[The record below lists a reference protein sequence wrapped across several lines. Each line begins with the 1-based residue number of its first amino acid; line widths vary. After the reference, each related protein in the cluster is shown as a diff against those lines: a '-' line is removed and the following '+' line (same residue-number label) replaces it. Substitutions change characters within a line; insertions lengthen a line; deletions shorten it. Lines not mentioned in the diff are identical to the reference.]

1 MAGVWLAWRTWRI
14 TTKASF
20 RLVFTT
26 ISVVIVALSVS
37 VSMALGGAGTTEWIA
52 YSSAALAEAK
62 ANRKT
67 IVLDFTAEWCLNCK
81 ALESAV
87 LNSDEVTAALAQKN
101 VAPIKVDIT
110 SRKSDGWNVL
120 HEYKRVSIPLL
131 VVQDANG
138 KITLISD
145 AYTRAQVVQAI
156 ERASA
161 TGAAP

>member
-1 MAGVWLAWRTWRI
+1 M
-14 TTKASF
+14 
-20 RLVFTT
+20 
-26 ISVVIVALSVS
+26 
-37 VSMALGGAGTTEWIA
+37 
-52 YSSAALAEAK
+52 
-62 ANRKT
+62 
-67 IVLDFTAEWCLNCK
+67 NCK

-138 KITLISD
+138 KIVLISD

-156 ERASA
+156 ERAST